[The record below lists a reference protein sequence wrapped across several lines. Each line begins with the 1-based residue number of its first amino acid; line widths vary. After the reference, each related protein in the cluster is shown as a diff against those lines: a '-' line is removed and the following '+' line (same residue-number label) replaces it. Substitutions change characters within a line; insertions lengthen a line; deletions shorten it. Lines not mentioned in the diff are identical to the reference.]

1 MQRLKKENIYRFGS
15 KISQIKI
22 KEQTTK
28 YKKLM
33 QHIVERLLNL
43 QIYKEFLLS
52 KKNEHYRRQR
62 DMNRQVTR
70 TI

>member
-1 MQRLKKENIYRFGS
+1 
-15 KISQIKI
+15 
-22 KEQTTK
+22 
-28 YKKLM
+28 M

-43 QIYKEFLLS
+43 QIYKDFLLS